1 MGADPTLRDN
11 GAAMNRINLVVL
23 AAVGLCGCTS
33 FKDDVETIC
42 DAPDK
47 IGDTSKMKPSEKN
60 EKMGIYLNDNVKSVG
75 GRDFLSVLASSGRSA
90 RNKLI
95 RIQAAKYN
103 INPCHMAD
111 QP

>member
-1 MGADPTLRDN
+1 
-11 GAAMNRINLVVL
+11 MNRILLIAALGL
-23 AAVGLCGCTS
+23 AGCTS

-47 IGDTSKMKPSEKN
+47 IGDTTNMKPN
-60 EKMGIYLNDNVKSVG
+60 EKMQKMSVYIDEHVKSAT
-75 GRDFLSVLASSGRSA
+75 GRDFLSVLASTGRGG

-95 RIQAAKYN
+95 RVQAAKFN

-111 QP
+111 IP

>member
-1 MGADPTLRDN
+1 
-11 GAAMNRINLVVL
+11 MNRILLTALL
-23 AAVGLCGCTS
+23 ALGISGCTS

-47 IGDTSKMKPSEKN
+47 IGDTSKMKPSEKF
-60 EKMGIYLNDNVKSVG
+60 EKMSVYIDEHVKSAT
-75 GRDFLSVLASSGRSA
+75 GRDFLGALQATGRGG
-90 RNKLI
+90 RNKMI
-95 RIQAAKYN
+95 RVQAAKYG